1 MKSSV
6 RKMLKVIFPVME
18 IILEWYLLSH
28 TEKMDLTWCDGEVE
42 GRGWNV
48 HIAERI
54 LEIVSAHKISSEQ
67 VRANNLVRCFTSTRG
82 LVTGVGGSFYCVFV
96 SMPERRHHG

>member
-1 MKSSV
+1 
-6 RKMLKVIFPVME
+6 ME

-28 TEKMDLTWCDGEVE
+28 TEKMDLAWCDREVE
-42 GRGWNV
+42 GRGLNV

-67 VRANNLVRCFTSTRG
+67 VRANYFGQLFYQHQRACYMGWCIFLLCICFYARKKA
-82 LVTGVGGSFYCVFV
+82 
-96 SMPERRHHG
+96 PWII